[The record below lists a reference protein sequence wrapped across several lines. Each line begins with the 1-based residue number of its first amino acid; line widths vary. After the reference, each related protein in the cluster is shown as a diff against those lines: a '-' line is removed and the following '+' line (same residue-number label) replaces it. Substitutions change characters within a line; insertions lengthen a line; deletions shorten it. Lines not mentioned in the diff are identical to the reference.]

1 MELIPFFFLFVFL
14 FFIFNDQYSIWQD
27 FRTGPYFIM
36 HTAFVKKAQLKQEAQ
51 WFISFQETC
60 LSVVLCT
67 TRKPRIIFRTIFS
80 CRI

>member
-51 WFISFQETC
+51 WFISFQETKVIAS
-60 LSVVLCT
+60 LIVPAHLT
-67 TRKPRIIFRTIFS
+67 MIHL
-80 CRI
+80 